1 MHDETS
7 DPQFNVGRSSRL
19 QRTHNRQRSI
29 DRNAWLLCSLLS
41 VVRELLG
48 LDASRPS
55 SRSRARGNRSR
66 LDSWGTRDSENENS
80 VCFRS
85 LTEEGRIVTTEQH
98 FELLEAIE
106 LATGRRPNYT
116 TAWRWHRKGISTP
129 NGRVH
134 LECSRVGGRVM
145 TSVEAVERFNNT
157 IQRERGLPV
166 SKRSTTAP
174 ITRQQIERQTS
185 FAMKKLERLGF
196 FKTPKKAGVK

>member
-1 MHDETS
+1 VS
-7 DPQFNVGRSSRL
+7 
-19 QRTHNRQRSI
+19 
-29 DRNAWLLCSLLS
+29 
-41 VVRELLG
+41 
-48 LDASRPS
+48 
-55 SRSRARGNRSR
+55 
-66 LDSWGTRDSENENS
+66 
-80 VCFRS
+80 
-85 LTEEGRIVTTEQH
+85 TEQH

-145 TSVEAVERFNNT
+145 TSVEAVNRFNDT

-166 SKRSTTAP
+166 AKRTDAP
-174 ITRQQIERQTS
+174 LSRKQIERQTS

-196 FKTPKKAGVK
+196 FKRPQKATVS